1 MTLQSNSL
9 PNSSSKSSNLSS
21 FIFALD
27 WQRIS
32 RFTLFW
38 VLAGSFVVTAK
49 LLIAPLMVP
58 SLPQS
63 VPAAGLGVGPMA
75 EPMAEPM
82 AGPIELEVDP
92 ALDNCTAIGA
102 RICLSE

>member
-9 PNSSSKSSNLSS
+9 PSSSPESSNLSS
-21 FIFALD
+21 FISTLD
-27 WQRIS
+27 WQRLS

-49 LLIAPLMVP
+49 LLIAPLMAP

-63 VPAAGLGVGPMA
+63 VPAAGLGAGSMA
-75 EPMAEPM
+75 E
-82 AGPIELEVDP
+82 PIELEVNP
-92 ALDNCTAIGA
+92 ALDNCTAIGT